1 MRRTKIFVLSIVLAA
16 ATLFLLC
23 TQLGPVFAQK
33 PAVQVQTVQVQ
44 KPALSEN
51 DALKNVRVEESV
63 GVAAGILPDLTIK
76 EMCLYG
82 DPKTP
87 DEGLR
92 VQVANIGNKDA
103 DPFEVGIKFIYSG
116 DDVGLWYVDK
126 LAGLKVGEERW
137 LEYRPMSG
145 GGFTLAFVVAKTEKF
160 QVIADPSYLKS
171 YGPLGMYRYEVKSQI
186 TESNKRNNTLTI
198 SRAEM
203 KRCDL
208 KNIEKPIPKIQVVKP
223 IRP

>member
-1 MRRTKIFVLSIVLAA
+1 MRTKVFVLSIVLAA
-16 ATLFLLC
+16 TTLLLLS
-23 TQLGPVFAQK
+23 TRLTSVSAQN
-33 PAVQVQTVQVQ
+33 PSVQVQTVQVQ
-44 KPALSEN
+44 KPVLSEK
-51 DALKNVRVEESV
+51 DALKNVRVEESL
-63 GVAAGILPDLTIK
+63 GVTAGILPDLTIK

-103 DPFEVGIKFIYSG
+103 DPFEVGIKFIYSS

-126 LAGLKVGEERW
+126 LAGLKAGEERW

-145 GGFTLAFVVAKTEKF
+145 SGFTLAFVVAKTEKF

-186 TESNKRNNTLTI
+186 TESNKRNNTLSI
-198 SRAEM
+198 NRAELR
-203 KRCDL
+203 RCDL
-208 KNIEKPIPKIQVVKP
+208 QKIEKETPMIQTKP
-223 IRP
+223 RVRP